1 MLQLILGRAGAGKST
16 WIREQAAKRAA
27 AGKQVILL
35 VPEQVSFET
44 EKQILQ
50 RLEGRYMERVEVL
63 SFTRLC
69 NLIFRTFGGLAGQY
83 VDDASKNVLM
93 NLAIEQVKDALQ
105 VYGRQAG
112 RAAFAERMT
121 RTIDELKNAAAGPE
135 DALHLG
141 AKLPEGALKRKTAD
155 IAMIY
160 CAYDALLAGRY
171 LDALDDLGRA
181 AKLVEGTGFF
191 AGYEIFIDAFGG
203 FTAAQMQLLRCMLA
217 SGAPVTAAFC
227 CDTLNDPYEGM
238 GLFSNVIHTAN
249 RLKSLARE
257 CGAQVKKPVV
267 LTGNRRAE
275 KPVLAALEEQIM
287 RERIVPAPVNDG
299 GLRLLQARTSY
310 EELELAACEIV
321 RLTREEGLRYR
332 DILLI
337 ARSPRIYEGMAAGIF
352 ARYGIPCYFDKR
364 REIETLPLFA
374 LCSAVLAVAGGGWR
388 TEALLRCMKTGL
400 AGFSP
405 EETALL
411 ENYAFTWNLDKR
423 QWEQPFSLHPAGL
436 AGKLDETAAQ
446 TLSRLEAI
454 RVRLVQPFAALKT
467 RAAEAR
473 TGADFCAAL
482 FAYLEETNVAENI
495 RAACTAMRAQGESER
510 TEEYLRSWELLC
522 GSLDALAH
530 LLENTQLTA
539 ARFAELF
546 GLYISWVDIGTLP
559 QTLDQAIL
567 ADASLVRPG
576 EPRAVFLLGADE
588 GVFPAAPAPDGI
600 FSEAERKI
608 LRECGAN
615 LADTGDQA
623 EIDERFYAYA
633 AATCASS
640 FVYIST
646 RQSDLSGRS
655 YSPSAL
661 WRQADELLGH
671 PEPLTLAALDPF
683 SRVANEQSAF
693 ALFANV
699 YHEDTPFTASLRAFL
714 ERYGS
719 AGPLAALD
727 AAALEKPARLRDP
740 DVLQKLFGSR
750 MRLSP
755 SRLESFFRCPFLFF
769 CSYVLQAKSRRKAEL
784 SPLESGSAIHFVLGE
799 VLPALGRE
807 GLVPLDVLRAERL
820 IEQALAHY
828 LRETLGGVQGK
839 PARFSYLYKRLQNT
853 LMNLVKHL
861 SLEFAESEFFPA
873 AFEAPIRHGGAF
885 SPLVVH
891 TPLGGTV
898 LVEGIVDRIDTYEK
912 DGQKYVRVV
921 DYKSGARQF
930 RLSDVLGG
938 LNMQM
943 LLYLFAICKSGEDA
957 YQGALPAGVL
967 YMPAKNTIAT
977 VERGANE
984 AAVEAAHCKK
994 LRMNGLILD
1003 DPAVIRAMEK
1013 NAQGVFIPAKLKKD
1027 GSPDNYSSVAS
1038 LAQLGILQRHVED
1051 MVGEMAAQLADGRIP
1066 ASPVKE
1072 DAFSICDNCDY
1083 RAVCKTEGDD
1093 NCRILERHKN
1103 ETVFRLLEEEASRDG
1118 E

>member
-1 MLQLILGRAGAGKST
+1 MLQLLLGRAGAGKST

-27 AGKQVILL
+27 AGKQVMLL

-50 RLEGRYMERVEVL
+50 RLEGRYIERVEVL

-93 NLAIEQVKDALQ
+93 HLACLQVKDALQ
-105 VYGRQAG
+105 VYGRQAE

-135 DALHLG
+135 DALHLS
-141 AKLPEGALKRKTAD
+141 AILPEGALRRKTAD

-160 CAYDALLAGRY
+160 CAYDALLAGRF

-191 AGYEIFIDAFGG
+191 AGFEIFIDAFGG
-203 FTAAQMQLLRCMLA
+203 FTAAQLQLLRCMLA

-227 CDTLNDPYEGM
+227 CDTLNDPYDGM

-257 CGAQVKKPVV
+257 CGVPVKKPVI
-267 LTGNRRAE
+267 LTENRRAE
-275 KPVLAALEEQIM
+275 KPSLAALEEQIM
-287 RERIVPAPVNDG
+287 RERIAPVPMDDG
-299 GLRLLQARTSY
+299 GLRLLQARTAY

-321 RLTREEGLRYR
+321 RLTREEGLRFR

-337 ARSPRIYEGMAAGIF
+337 ARIPHTYEGMAAGIF

-374 LCSAVLAVAGGGWR
+374 LCRAVLTVAGGGWH

-400 AGFSP
+400 LGFSP

-411 ENYAFTWNLDKR
+411 ENYAFTWGLDKH
-423 QWEQPFSLHPAGL
+423 QWEQPFALHPAGL
-436 AGKLDETAAQ
+436 AGKLDETAAAA
-446 TLSRLEAI
+446 LARLETI
-454 RVRLVQPFAALKT
+454 RVRLVQPLEALKQ
-467 RAAEAR
+467 RAAGMH
-473 TGADFCAAL
+473 TGADYCAAL
-482 FAYLEETNVAENI
+482 FTYLEEIDVPGSI
-495 RAACTAMRAQGESER
+495 RTACTAMRGQGETER
-510 TEEYLRSWELLC
+510 ADEYLRAWEQLC
-522 GSLDALAH
+522 GALDALAH
-530 LLENTQLTA
+530 ILEDTQLA
-539 ARFAELF
+539 ATRFAELF
-546 GLYISWVDIGTLP
+546 ALYTSCVDIGTLP
-559 QTLDQAIL
+559 QTLDQVVL
-567 ADASLVRPG
+567 ADASRVRPG

-608 LRECGAN
+608 LRKCGAN

-633 AATCASS
+633 AAACASS

-655 YSPSAL
+655 YTPSAL

-671 PEPLTLAALDPF
+671 PEPLTLSALSPLERIADE
-683 SRVANEQSAF
+683 RSAF
-693 ALFANV
+693 ALFSAV
-699 YHEDTPFTASLRAFL
+699 YHEDTPFTASLRAYL
-714 ERYGS
+714 ERSGYT
-719 AGPLAALD
+719 GPLAVLD
-727 AAALEKPARLRDP
+727 AAALEKPARLQDP
-740 DVLQKLFGSR
+740 DLLLGGR

-769 CSYVLQAKSRRKAEL
+769 CSYVLQAKPRRKAEL

-799 VLPALGRE
+799 VLRKLGRD
-807 GLVPLDVLRAERL
+807 GLVPLDAPRAERL

-853 LMNLVKHL
+853 LMNLVRHL
-861 SLEFAESEFFPA
+861 SMEFAESEFFPA
-873 AFEAPIRHGGAF
+873 AFEAPIRNGGAF
-885 SPLVVH
+885 APLVVH

-898 LVEGIVDRIDTYEK
+898 EVEGIVDRIDTYEK
-912 DGQKYVRVV
+912 DGQTYVRVV

-943 LLYLFAICKSGEDA
+943 LLYLFAVCQNGKDA

-977 VERGANE
+977 VERGADE
-984 AAVEAAHCKK
+984 AAVAAAHCKK

-1027 GSPDNYSSVAS
+1027 GTPDNYSSVAS
-1038 LAQLGILQRHVED
+1038 LAQLGILQRHVEN
-1051 MVGEMAAQLADGRIP
+1051 MVGEMAAQLAEGQIP
-1066 ASPVKE
+1066 AAPVKE
-1072 DAFSICDNCDY
+1072 EAFSICDNCDY
-1083 RAVCKTEGDD
+1083 RAVCKTEDD
-1093 NCRILERHKN
+1093 AACRILEKHKN

-1118 E
+1118 K